1 MIDITFG
8 QPRGRCDGLRRR
20 DFLRLGAV
28 GPLGLSLAS
37 MMAAEKAGAAS
48 SSASAS
54 PGLRRAR
61 ARSVLLVFLGG
72 GLSHHDS
79 FDPKPDAL
87 QEVRGKYGTIP
98 TTVPGLRVGELL
110 PRLAHR
116 MQHFALVRSGTHEND
131 HHETAS
137 NWVLSGRFGS
147 PFGDHPSMGSVVAH
161 ETGFGGRLPPYV
173 SVPRNPSFTWELGK
187 SSWLGGRFE
196 SFSAGNPNEKEWRVR
211 DLNRPSGVT
220 DDMLARRRAL
230 LSAVDRL
237 GGRVRGN
244 DQLDTHDEFGRKAAE
259 LVLSPNARDAFSV
272 DREPAAL
279 RDAYGRTDFG
289 QSCLLARRLV
299 EAGVRFVTVNYGG
312 WDHHAKI
319 FESLDKK
326 LPELDMG
333 LSALV
338 TDLSNRGLLDETL
351 LLVMGEFGRTPR
363 INKDAGRDHW
373 GRAGSMLFAGAGVR
387 GGQVIGATDK
397 EGAFVTER
405 PVRPADVA
413 WTVFE
418 SLGIDPRKILTT
430 PEGRPVEIL
439 DQGSAVH
446 ELYG

>member
-8 QPRGRCDGLRRR
+8 APHGRCDGLRRR

-37 MMAAEKAGAAS
+37 LMASEKAGAAS
-48 SSASAS
+48 SSSAGS

-98 TTVPGLRVGELL
+98 TTVPGLRMGELL

-259 LVLSPNARDAFSV
+259 NVINVAPEVRNLVTQTVTTKDGHSVTLSANICYCIVDARASFT
-272 DREPAAL
+272 RIQ
-279 RDAYGRTDFG
+279 DFD
-289 QSCLLARRLV
+289 SSLESYAMVHLARSVSRLTMLQLKRERALV
-299 EAGVRFVTVNYGG
+299 ERNLARALSKRVKPWG
-312 WDHHAKI
+312 AKI
-319 FESLDKK
+319 EWV
-326 LPELDMG
+326 G
-333 LSALV
+333 L
-338 TDLSNRGLLDETL
+338 TDLTEAKAYRLFGDPSPFRG
-351 LLVMGEFGRTPR
+351 
-363 INKDAGRDHW
+363 
-373 GRAGSMLFAGAGVR
+373 
-387 GGQVIGATDK
+387 
-397 EGAFVTER
+397 
-405 PVRPADVA
+405 
-413 WTVFE
+413 
-418 SLGIDPRKILTT
+418 
-430 PEGRPVEIL
+430 
-439 DQGSAVH
+439 AV
-446 ELYG
+446 